1 MISFDGFRLEP
12 GVPIYQQLLR
22 NIKRG
27 VAAGAIRDGDEL
39 PSRRVVSAQLGVNP
53 NTVQKAFRIL
63 EEEELVRSRS
73 GAKSFMSLNGEK
85 ISAVRAELMESE
97 AGAFI
102 NALKQSGLT
111 LEEAHGLLDRLW
123 EKEDEE

>member
-22 NIKRG
+22 SIKRG
-27 VAAGAIRDGDEL
+27 VAAGTIRDGDEL
-39 PSRRVVSAQLGVNP
+39 PSRRVLSAQLGVNP

-73 GAKSFMSLNGEK
+73 GARSFMSLSEEK
-85 ISAVRAELMESE
+85 ILAVRAELIESE

-102 NALKQSGLT
+102 SALKQSGLT

-123 EKEDEE
+123 EKEEE